1 MKKALCLVLVTVW
14 MVGLCFMG
22 QVGEASAASKAPIKV
37 GLLIS
42 LTGAYALTGQRVLP
56 AVEMAIEEINK
67 NGGILGGRKIEL
79 YYEDDGGIPERAASN
94 VRKYAEAGCK
104 GIIGTPWSHLAIA
117 ANEVCYELKL
127 PVIHSSAMAEK
138 AATGQ
143 KSWCFN
149 VTLDVAEQENSK
161 NLLKYAPKPF
171 KTVFL
176 IVENQDWARGAASR
190 YEKMWQGRTPDEPKI
205 VGKEIVETNQ
215 TDFMSVLTKIK
226 AANVDAILVSDT
238 AAPAEA
244 ALIKQTKEAGLDQMM
259 MKKKKML
266 FFVQGTLNVDMLE
279 LAGRAAN
286 GILSSETFWPEMDLP
301 SAQEFVQRYK
311 AKAKGKVP
319 DKITCFSYSGAHH
332 LLMAMDKAG
341 TADDCDAINKG
352 ILNYEW
358 DAPQGHIKMDPQ
370 ACRPIPKVYPVMA
383 WDRKLVLL
391 RD

>member
-1 MKKALCLVLVTVW
+1 MKKGLFLVTSLFAI
-14 MVGLCFMG
+14 VGLILPG
-22 QVGEASAASKAPIKV
+22 HAGGASPSGPPIKV

-67 NGGILGGRKIEL
+67 AGGILGGRKVGL
-79 YYEDDGGIPERAASN
+79 MYEDDAGMPERAASN

-117 ANEVCYELKL
+117 ANEVCYERKL

-138 AATGQ
+138 AAIGQ

-149 VTLDVAEQENSK
+149 VTLKVAEEENSK
-161 NLLKYAPKPF
+161 NLLKYAPRSF
-171 KTVFL
+171 KTVYL
-176 IVENQDWARGAASR
+176 IVENQDWARGAAGQ
-190 YEKMWQGRTPDEPKI
+190 YEKIWQGRTPDEPKI

-244 ALIKQTKEAGLDQMM
+244 ALIKQAIEAGLPQMQL
-259 MKKKKML
+259 KKRKML

-279 LAGRAAN
+279 LSGRAAN

-301 SAQEFVQRYK
+301 LAQDFVQRYK
-311 AKAKGKVP
+311 KKTGGKVP
-319 DKITCFSYSGAHH
+319 DKITCFSYSAAHQ

-341 TADDCDAINKG
+341 SADNYDAINKA
-352 ILNYEW
+352 ILQYEW
-358 DAPQGHIKMDPQ
+358 EAPQGHIKMDPV

-383 WDRKLVLL
+383 WDRKLVLIKE
-391 RD
+391 

>member
-1 MKKALCLVLVTVW
+1 MKKTVSLVTALLVIA
-14 MVGLCFMG
+14 GLIFMG
-22 QVGEASAASKAPIKV
+22 YAEGASPAKPPIKV

-42 LTGAYALTGQRVLP
+42 LTGAYAQTGERVLP
-56 AVEMAIEEINK
+56 AVKMAIEEINK
-67 NGGILGGRKIEL
+67 KGGILGNRKIEL
-79 YYEDDGGIPERAASN
+79 MYEDDGGIPERAASN
-94 VRKYAEAGCK
+94 VRKYAEAGCEA
-104 GIIGTPWSHLAIA
+104 IIGTPWSHLAIA

-161 NLLKYAPKPF
+161 NLINYAPKPF

-176 IVENQDWARGAASR
+176 VVENQDWARGAASK
-190 YEKMWQGRTPDEPKI
+190 YERMWQGRTSDEPKI
-205 VGKEIVETNQ
+205 VAKEIVETNQ

-226 AANVDAILVSDT
+226 AASVDAILVSDT

-244 ALIKQTKEAGLDQMM
+244 AFVKQTKEAGLPQMM
-259 MKKKKML
+259 LEKKKML

-279 LAGRAAN
+279 LSGWAAN
-286 GILSSETFWPEMDLP
+286 GILSSESFWPEMDLP

-311 AKAKGKVP
+311 DKTKGKVP
-319 DKITCFSYSGAHH
+319 DKITCYSYCAAHH
-332 LLMAMDKAG
+332 ILMAVEKAG
-341 TADDCDAINKG
+341 SVDNYNAINNS
-352 ILNYEW
+352 ILTYEW
-358 DAPQGHIKMDPQ
+358 EAPQGHIRMDPQ

-383 WDRKLVLL
+383 WDSKLILL